1 MSKRVTRTDVM
12 YRVMLPGDVVQDCA
26 TMGDALE
33 WIKNTGAIY
42 VGEIKVLRAMSLESW
57 IANSEIVKE
66 EA

>member
-12 YRVMLPGDVVQDCA
+12 YRVIMPGDVVQDCA
-26 TMGDALE
+26 TMKEALE
-33 WIKNTGAIY
+33 WTKNGGTY
-42 VGEIKVLRAMSLESW
+42 VGEIKLLRAMSLETW

>member
-1 MSKRVTRTDVM
+1 M
-12 YRVMLPGDVVQDCA
+12 QDCA
-26 TMGDALE
+26 TMKEALD
-33 WIKNTGAIY
+33 WTKNGGNY

>member
-12 YRVMLPGDVVQDCA
+12 YRVIMPGDVVQDCA
-26 TMGDALE
+26 TMKEALE
-33 WIKNTGAIY
+33 WTKNGGNY